1 MVSSWEVVAPT
12 YSSNWLSDV
21 ALSFIP
27 LLQDPGLIMY
37 LMEEVKHQKRQH
49 EETLSRDFHQ
59 SLRVSAEERY
69 KRISDLSMRRKFH
82 KVNSSVPVSCTL
94 PFDGGMWRNSQIL
107 LRMIKYFNAGLI
119 RERLSDESENIV
131 THIEGDISF
140 KAVIVNM
147 VYGEDSFERHEFLDG
162 WTQYDLEEV
171 VREFEDPALPE
182 WIQRP
187 FFIVRLSDKSWERS
201 WLEIFP

>member
-1 MVSSWEVVAPT
+1 MVSSWETVVTT
-12 YSSNWLSDV
+12 YSSDWLRDT

-27 LLQDPGLIMY
+27 LLHDPELIMY
-37 LMEEVKHQKRQH
+37 LMEEVKLQKREH
-49 EETLSRDFHQ
+49 EESLSREFHQ

-69 KRISDLSMRRKFH
+69 KRISDLSMRRKFY

-107 LRMIKYFNAGLI
+107 LRMIKYFRSGFI
-119 RERLSDESENIV
+119 RERLGDESENIV
-131 THIEGDISF
+131 THIDGSILF
-140 KAVIVNM
+140 KALTVNM
-147 VYGEDSFERHEFLDG
+147 IYGEDSFERHEFLDG
-162 WTQYDLEEV
+162 WAQHDLEGV
-171 VREFEDPALPE
+171 VREFEE
-182 WIQRP
+182 YESFERP

>member
-1 MVSSWEVVAPT
+1 MVSSWDTVVPT
-12 YSSNWLSDV
+12 YSSDWLSDV

-27 LLQDPGLIMY
+27 LLQDQELIMY

-69 KRISDLSMRRKFH
+69 KRISDLSMRRKFY
-82 KVNSSVPVSCTL
+82 KVNASVPVSCTL

-107 LRMIKYFNAGLI
+107 LRMIRYFNSGLI
-119 RERLSDESENIV
+119 RQRLSDESDNIV
-131 THIEGDISF
+131 RNVEGTVLF
-140 KAVIVNM
+140 KALTVNM
-147 VYGEDSFERHEFLDG
+147 IYGKDSFERHEFLDG
-162 WTQYDLEEV
+162 WAQHDLEEV
-171 VREFEDPALPE
+171 VREFEDYE
-182 WIQRP
+182 SFERP

>member
-1 MVSSWEVVAPT
+1 MVSSWEIVVPT
-12 YSSNWLSDV
+12 YSSDWLRDV

-27 LLQDPGLIMY
+27 LLQDPDLIMY
-37 LMEEVKHQKRQH
+37 LMEEVKHQKKQH
-49 EETLSRDFHQ
+49 EETLSREFHQ

-82 KVNSSVPVSCTL
+82 KVNASVPVSCTL

-107 LRMIKYFNAGLI
+107 LRMIKYFNPGLI
-119 RERLSDESENIV
+119 RQRLSDESENIV
-131 THIEGDISF
+131 THIEGSVLF
-140 KAVIVNM
+140 KALTVNM
-147 VYGEDSFERHEFLDG
+147 IYGEDSFERHEFLDG
-162 WTQYDLEEV
+162 WTQYDLEGV
-171 VREFEDPALPE
+171 VREFEE
-182 WIQRP
+182 YESFERP

>member
-12 YSSNWLSDV
+12 YSSDWLSDV

-27 LLQDPGLIMY
+27 LLQDPELIMY
-37 LMEEVKHQKRQH
+37 LMEEVKLQKREH

-69 KRISDLSMRRKFH
+69 KRISNLSMRRKFH
-82 KVNSSVPVSCTL
+82 RVNASVPVSCTL

-107 LRMIKYFNAGLI
+107 LRMIKYFNPGLI
-119 RERLSDESENIV
+119 RQRLSDDSENIV
-131 THIEGDISF
+131 THIEGSVLF
-140 KAVIVNM
+140 KALTVNM
-147 VYGEDSFERHEFLDG
+147 IYREDSFERHEFLDG
-162 WTQYDLEEV
+162 WTQHDLEV
-171 VREFEDPALPE
+171 AVIEFEVYPPE
-182 WIQRP
+182 TRP

-201 WLEIFP
+201 WIEIFP

>member
-12 YSSNWLSDV
+12 YSSDWLSDV

-27 LLQDPGLIMY
+27 LLHDPELIMY

-69 KRISDLSMRRKFH
+69 KRISDLSMSRKFH
-82 KVNSSVPVSCTL
+82 KVNASVPVSCTL

-107 LRMIKYFNAGLI
+107 LRMIKYFNPGLI
-119 RERLSDESENIV
+119 RQRLSDGSENIV
-131 THIEGDISF
+131 THIEGSVLF
-140 KAVIVNM
+140 KALTVNM
-147 VYGEDSFERHEFLDG
+147 IYGDDSFERHEFLDG
-162 WTQYDLEEV
+162 WSKYDLEEV
-171 VREFEDPALPE
+171 VREFEEYEPFE
-182 WIQRP
+182 RH

>member
-12 YSSNWLSDV
+12 YSSDWLIDV

-27 LLQDPGLIMY
+27 LLQDPELIMY

-107 LRMIKYFNAGLI
+107 LRMIKYFRSGLI
-119 RERLSDESENIV
+119 RERLSDGDGFVQTGEANIL
-131 THIEGDISF
+131 F
-140 KAVIVNM
+140 KASTVNM
-147 VYGEDSFERHEFLDG
+147 IYGEDSFERHEFLDG
-162 WTQYDLEEV
+162 WGQHDLEDV
-171 VREFEDPALPE
+171 VREFEGCPPPLE
-182 WIQRP
+182 RP
-187 FFIVRLSDKSWERS
+187 FLVVLLSDKSWERS

>member
-1 MVSSWEVVAPT
+1 MVSSWEIVAPT
-12 YSSNWLSDV
+12 YSSDWLSDV

-27 LLQDPGLIMY
+27 LLHDTELIMY

-82 KVNSSVPVSCTL
+82 RVNASVPVSCKL

-107 LRMIKYFNAGLI
+107 LRMIKYFNPGLI
-119 RERLSDESENIV
+119 RQRLSDESENIV
-131 THIEGDISF
+131 THIEGSVLF
-140 KAVIVNM
+140 KALTVNM
-147 VYGEDSFERHEFLDG
+147 IYGEDSFERHEFLDG
-162 WTQYDLEEV
+162 WAQHDLEEV
-171 VREFEDPALPE
+171 VREFEE
-182 WIQRP
+182 YESFERP